1 MDLPRPVM
9 LTAWCVGVVAATL
22 PVVPTAAQ
30 MTVVPRVVHMEQIA
44 CAELLALPSERQ
56 DRLLIY
62 FDGYVA
68 GMRRQTTWD
77 ERVEGEMIDRA
88 IGSRGLIVIGSVLAC
103 FLARAVGAQDQA
115 ADNMNILREKARA
128 DKKVVV
134 ASVLDLTE
142 KEATVFWPVYNAY
155 QSDMVTHYDLLLKL
169 IDAYGKAYNAMSD
182 ETATKLLADY
192 LALER
197 AHVALLSSVRPALR
211 EGASGQEGRPPVP
224 DREQDAGP
232 RELRAREADSAGQ
245 IEETARWS
253 RRESGPVSWR
263 SLS

>member
-1 MDLPRPVM
+1 MSWWDSTRQRGVTTMDLPRPVM

-197 AHVALLSSVRPALR
+197 AHVALLSSVR
-211 EGASGQEGRPPVP
+211 
-224 DREQDAGP
+224 DRKSTRLNSSHTVISYAVFCLKKKKMMRQVLTHSH
-232 RELRAREADSAGQ
+232 RQR
-245 IEETARWS
+245 
-253 RRESGPVSWR
+253 
-263 SLS
+263 